1 MTRVLDV
8 EDLHVSFS
16 TPAGRVQAVRGVS
29 FSLDAGEVLAVVGE
43 SGSGK
48 SVMARS
54 VMGLLAGNGRIDSGS
69 VRLRGRELVG
79 AGERELRAVRGKDV
93 AMVFQDPMT
102 CLDPTMPVWK
112 QVAEPLRLHSSVSR
126 REARAVATRLLE
138 RVGIPDAAV
147 RGKQYPHQFSG
158 GQRQRIAIAVAL
170 VCHPGI
176 LLADEPT
183 TALDVRVQAQILD
196 LLRELR
202 SELGT
207 AVVFVTHDLGVVS
220 SIADRVAVMYA
231 GRIVETGTMHEVLWH
246 PQHPYT
252 WGLLG
257 SLPHGDERL
266 TPIPGSPPSLL
277 DPPPG
282 DAFAPRNPYA
292 VARDTQEAPPFFEV
306 TPTHH
311 AATWLLDP
319 DTSPVEPPPVIRRRW
334 EQWHAS
340 HGDTGCGRDTRILH
354 RSVPDAEGGSDE

>member
-1 MTRVLDV
+1 MTAPVDNAAPVLEV
-8 EDLHVSFS
+8 EDLQVSFS

-48 SVMARS
+48 SVTARS
-54 VMGLLAGNGRIDSGS
+54 VMGLLAHNGTVDDGS
-69 VRLRGRELVG
+69 VRLRGQELVG
-79 AGERELRAVRGKDV
+79 ASDRALRKVRGRDV

-112 QVAEPLRLHSSVSR
+112 QVAEPLLLHTSVSR

-170 VCHPGI
+170 VCNPGV

-207 AVVFVTHDLGVVS
+207 AVVFVTHDLGVVA

-231 GRIVETGTMHEVLWH
+231 GRIIETGTMEEVLWH

-257 SLPHGDERL
+257 SLPQGEDRL

-277 DPPPG
+277 DPPLG

-292 VARDTQEAPPFFEV
+292 LPRDTQEAPPFFEV
-306 TPTHH
+306 TPTHQ
-311 AATWLLDP
+311 AATWLLAP
-319 DTSPVEPPPVIRRRW
+319 DAPPVEPPPVIRRRW
-334 EQWHAS
+334 ERWHAG
-340 HGDTGCGRDTRILH
+340 HGDTGCGRDTRILRGH
-354 RSVPDAEGGSDE
+354 DD